1 MEYFKKFLKEVLRLV
16 PPVSKFYRL
25 VIEDFTV
32 DGYTIP
38 EGYTYAYNIAA
49 AARNECDSPEE
60 CHPER
65 YDDPQCPLNK
75 PYGFAPF
82 VGGEM
87 NMLVHACTRAYTS
100 SIHAIQHC
108 SNIAL
113 LQHILYGCS
122 TCVVPPL

>member
-49 AARNECDSPEE
+49 AAVSALRTYTYI
-60 CHPER
+60 H
-65 YDDPQCPLNK
+65 
-75 PYGFAPF
+75 
-82 VGGEM
+82 
-87 NMLVHACTRAYTS
+87 VHKCALSLLACS
-100 SIHAIQHC
+100 SI
-108 SNIAL
+108 
-113 LQHILYGCS
+113 
-122 TCVVPPL
+122 